1 MSTFIIEPSGLFSL
15 RESAEFGFGQRDAHP
30 FDGVLRHAFCLDGY
44 REHAAVEVRQDE
56 DGLVSCR
63 SFGATDAEAVRAQ
76 VARVLSLDV
85 DAEQFSAIG
94 ERDPVIGELQSVARG
109 LRPPLFYSPYEAAV
123 WAIISARRSHQ
134 QAARIRDRVAETYG
148 RSFDLAGSALA
159 ALPLPERLLEVDE
172 ISGLPVDRIPRLHAV
187 ARAALAGDLD
197 VARLRELGP
206 QQAMVDVQRLP
217 GIGPFYAG
225 LIVVRACG
233 FVDVLPEGEPRLLDA
248 VGRLY
253 GLGRPAQQAELLE
266 IAERWA
272 PLRTWCA
279 ALIRA
284 AADRV
289 ALVSGSSG

>member
-1 MSTFIIEPSGLFSL
+1 MTTFTIEPSGPFSL
-15 RESAEFGFGQRDAHP
+15 RESAEFGFGQRDAQR
-30 FDGVLRHAFCLDGY
+30 FDGVLRLAFCLDGY
-44 REHAAVEVRQDE
+44 REHAGVEVREDE
-56 DGLVSCR
+56 SGVVSCR
-63 SFGATDAEAVRAQ
+63 SFGAGDTEAVRAQ

-85 DAEQFSAIG
+85 DAEQFLAIG

-123 WAIISARRSHQ
+123 WAIVSARRSHQ
-134 QAARIRDRVAETYG
+134 QAARIRDRMAQNDG
-148 RSFDLAGSALA
+148 RSFELAGSALA
-159 ALPLPERLLEVDE
+159 ALPAPERLLAVDE
-172 ISGLPVDRIPRLHAV
+172 IAGLPADRIPRLHAV

-197 VARLRELGP
+197 VARLQELGP
-206 QQAMVDVQRLP
+206 QQATADLQRLP

-233 FVDVLPEGEPRLLDA
+233 FVDVLPDGESRLLDA

-253 GLGRPAQQAELLE
+253 GLGRPAQQAELVE

-279 ALIRA
+279 VLIRA
-284 AADRV
+284 AGDRV